1 MEPRQLDRHR
11 EWGRR
16 RFDSLAPVLRTPRV
30 LLIEPHDETRLLYTC
45 LFEDAG
51 YAVHGVS
58 DGSVAIGVA
67 RQRLPDIVV
76 MLMAMSAVDGFEIL
90 HQLREDPNT
99 SSIPAVVV
107 TSVLHF
113 DVSASA
119 RASGPVLV
127 LEESTGPETLLAEVE
142 ELILAAPR
150 DRAAIRR
157 LRRSLL
163 TLRELAKRVKPDE
176 RAQQRMRALID
187 RLQVAILALDERGRY
202 VAVSRGASTIT
213 GYSRAELLDMAGS
226 DSELASDP
234 ILSRPWQEFLT
245 NQQTAAGSTL
255 RDKSGNVVNVHTAFA
270 TLLPGLHAAA
280 FAVSELAVDHQP

>member
-1 MEPRQLDRHR
+1 MEPRQLDRLA

-16 RFDSLAPVLRTPRV
+16 RFDSAVPVLGAPRV
-30 LLIEPHDETRLLYTC
+30 LLVEPHDETRLLYTC

-58 DGSVAIGVA
+58 DGIVAIGVA
-67 RQRLPDIVV
+67 RHRLPDIVV
-76 MLMAMSAVDGFEIL
+76 MLMAVSAVDGFEIL
-90 HQLREDPNT
+90 HQLREDPLT

-107 TSVLHF
+107 
-113 DVSASA
+113 
-119 RASGPVLV
+119 LV
-127 LEESTGPETLLAEVE
+127 LEGSTGPETLLAEVE

-163 TLRELAKRVKPDE
+163 TLRELAKRVKPDD

-187 RLQVAILALDERGRY
+187 RLQVAILALDEQGRY
-202 VAVSRGASTIT
+202 VAVSRGASTLT
-213 GYSRAELLDMAGS
+213 GYSRAELLNMAGS
-226 DSELASDP
+226 DSEFSSDQFP
-234 ILSRPWQEFLT
+234 SRPWQEFLT
-245 NQQTAAGSTL
+245 DHQTAAGSTL
-255 RDKSGNVVNVHTAFA
+255 RDKSGTIVNVHTAFA

-280 FAVSELAVDHQP
+280 FAISEHAADHQP